1 MNNEL
6 LRSKA
11 KSELGGKLFGET
23 WLTMALICLLYGIIV
38 GLGSSLSV
46 GFGDEGQFR
55 FSYGSI
61 IGFVLGGAMSYGL
74 ARVTVNLG
82 RGGSAK
88 IENLFDGFKEN
99 FTQAMILGMVKNVLI
114 MLWSLLLIVPGI
126 MKAYSYSM
134 ASFIQQDAD
143 NKEWKHCLVT
153 SKEVMDGKRKQLFW
167 LDVGFIPYYLLGLI
181 CLGVGALWVAAWH
194 HTARADFYIENV
206 MPFIPELKKDSAE
219 GEKSE
224 AVVLPLLNEER
235 PVFTGDPT
243 ENPPANDDKDDNGG
257 NDDLKF

>member
-23 WLTMALICLLYGIIV
+23 WLTMALICLLYSIIV

-46 GFGDEGQFR
+46 RFGDEGQFR
-55 FSYGSI
+55 FSYGSV

-74 ARVTVNLG
+74 ARVSVNLN
-82 RGGSAK
+82 RGGGAK
-88 IENLFDGFKEN
+88 IESLFDGFKEN
-99 FTQAMILGMVKNVLI
+99 FVQAMILGMVKDVLI

-134 ASFIQQDAD
+134 APFIQQDAD

-181 CLGVGALWVAAWH
+181 CFGVGALWVAAWH
-194 HTARADFYIENV
+194 HTARANFYVENV

-235 PVFTGDPT
+235 PVFTGEPN
-243 ENPPANDDKDDNGG
+243 ENPPLGDANGG

>member
-88 IENLFDGFKEN
+88 IESLFDGFKEN
-99 FTQAMILGMVKNVLI
+99 FTQAMILGMVKYVLI
-114 MLWSLLLIVPGI
+114 M
-126 MKAYSYSM
+126 
-134 ASFIQQDAD
+134 
-143 NKEWKHCLVT
+143 
-153 SKEVMDGKRKQLFW
+153 
-167 LDVGFIPYYLLGLI
+167 
-181 CLGVGALWVAAWH
+181 
-194 HTARADFYIENV
+194 
-206 MPFIPELKKDSAE
+206 
-219 GEKSE
+219 
-224 AVVLPLLNEER
+224 
-235 PVFTGDPT
+235 
-243 ENPPANDDKDDNGG
+243 
-257 NDDLKF
+257 

>member
-1 MNNEL
+1 MNNEQ

-11 KSELGGKLFGET
+11 KTMLGGKLFGET

-99 FTQAMILGMVKNVLI
+99 FTQAMILGMVKDVLI

-134 ASFIQQDAD
+134 APFIQQDAD

-153 SKEVMDGKRKQLFW
+153 SKEVMDGKRKQLFR

-181 CLGVGALWVAAWH
+181 CLGVGALWVAPG
-194 HTARADFYIENV
+194 TTPQGQISTSKTSCRLFRS
-206 MPFIPELKKDSAE
+206 LKKTPPRAKNQKQWFSLFLTKNVPFSRAIRPKILLQTTIRTITAE
-219 GEKSE
+219 
-224 AVVLPLLNEER
+224 
-235 PVFTGDPT
+235 PT
-243 ENPPANDDKDDNGG
+243 I
-257 NDDLKF
+257 

>member
-1 MNNEL
+1 
-6 LRSKA
+6 
-11 KSELGGKLFGET
+11 
-23 WLTMALICLLYGIIV
+23 
-38 GLGSSLSV
+38 
-46 GFGDEGQFR
+46 
-55 FSYGSI
+55 
-61 IGFVLGGAMSYGL
+61 
-74 ARVTVNLG
+74 
-82 RGGSAK
+82 
-88 IENLFDGFKEN
+88 
-99 FTQAMILGMVKNVLI
+99 MILGMVKYVLI

-134 ASFIQQDAD
+134 APFIQQDAD
-143 NKEWKHCLVT
+143 TKEWKHCLVT
-153 SKEVMDGKRKQLFW
+153 SKEVMNGKRKQLFR

-181 CLGVGALWVAAWH
+181 CFGVGALWVTAWH
-194 HTARADFYIENV
+194 NTARANFYIENV